1 MARYRPPQ
9 CVETGGLDS
18 ERACSC
24 VGRAASTMAPIDGRW
39 PPGKMCSRM
48 KSLDAQYSS
57 YRSSGSVITWG
68 SDQQQGLRST
78 VQGVIDGFAAEHTVP

>member
-1 MARYRPPQ
+1 
-9 CVETGGLDS
+9 
-18 ERACSC
+18 
-24 VGRAASTMAPIDGRW
+24 
-39 PPGKMCSRM
+39 MCSRM